1 MQEIKFCD
9 INGIKLGHA
18 ENKDGGTGCSVVIC
32 EKGATGGVDVR
43 GGSPGT
49 RETDLLNPMEMVDKI
64 HAVVLSGGS
73 AFGLDASS
81 GVMEYLENKDIGFD
95 VTVTKV
101 PIVCQAVL
109 FDLAFGDAKV
119 RPNKEMG
126 FMACKNAET
135 YKDDINGN
143 IGAGYGA
150 TVGKFIG
157 PDFSMKGGL
166 GTYAI
171 KLGDLEVG
179 AIVAVNC
186 LGDVVDPS
194 DLSIIAGAYDRNNKI
209 FLNTERLILENYK
222 NPKNPFKGNT
232 TIGIIVTNADFT
244 KAEANKVASMA
255 HNGYGRTMRPAHTM
269 FDGDTIFTMSTN
281 KVKADVTTVGMLAAK
296 VMEKAIIRGVK
307 SAQGL
312 FDVPSYSDLK
322 LIDKQTSN

>member
-1 MQEIKFCD
+1 MKEIKFCD
-9 INGIKLGHA
+9 IDGIKLGHA
-18 ENKDGGTGCSVVIC
+18 ENKEGGTGCSVVIC
-32 EKGATGGVDVR
+32 EQGATGGVDVR
-43 GGSPGT
+43 GGAPGT

-73 AFGLDASS
+73 AFGLDASG
-81 GVMEYLENKDIGFD
+81 GVMQYLEGNDIGFD
-95 VTVTKV
+95 VTVAKV

-109 FDLAFGDAKV
+109 FDLSFGDPKV
-119 RPNKEMG
+119 RPDKEMG
-126 FMACKNAET
+126 FKACLNSENC
-135 YKDDINGN
+135 KDDINGN

-150 TVGKFIG
+150 TVGKFLG
-157 PDFSMKGGL
+157 TDYSMKGGL

-171 KLGDLEVG
+171 KVGNLEVG

-186 LGDVVDPS
+186 LGDVIDPS
-194 DLSIIAGAYDRNNKI
+194 NLNIIAGAYDHENNE
-209 FLNTERLILENYK
+209 FLNTERLIIENLE

-232 TIGIIVTNADFT
+232 TIGIIVTNANFT

-281 KVKADVTTVGMLAAK
+281 KVTADVTTVGMLAAT

-312 FDVPSYSDLK
+312 FNIPSCSDINK
-322 LIDKQTSN
+322 

>member
-1 MQEIKFCD
+1 MNEIKFCD
-9 INGIKLGHA
+9 INGIRLGHA
-18 ENKDGGTGCSVVIC
+18 QNENGGTGCSVVIC
-32 EKGATGGVDVR
+32 EEGATGGVDVR

-64 HAVVLSGGS
+64 NAVVLSGGS

-81 GVMEYLENKDIGFD
+81 GVMEYLENKNIGFD

-109 FDLAFGDAKV
+109 FDLAFGNPKV
-119 RPNKEMG
+119 RPDKKMG
-126 FMACKNAET
+126 LEACKDSET
-135 YKDDINGN
+135 YKGDINGN
-143 IGAGYGA
+143 IGAGFGA
-150 TVGKFIG
+150 TVGKFLG
-157 PDFSMKGGL
+157 ADYSMKGGL

-171 KLGDLEVG
+171 KVGSLEVG

-186 LGDVVDPS
+186 LGDVINS
-194 DLSIIAGAYDRNNKI
+194 SNLEFIAGAYDKEKKI
-209 FLNTERLILENYK
+209 FINTEKYILN
-222 NPKNPFKGNT
+222 NLDHPKNPFKGNT
-232 TIGIIVTNADFT
+232 TIGIIVTNAKFT

-269 FDGDTIFTMSTN
+269 FDGDTIFTMATN
-281 KVKADVTTVGMLAAK
+281 KVDADVTTVGMIAAQ

-312 FDVPSYSDLK
+312 FGIPSYSDIKYVL
-322 LIDKQTSN
+322 

>member
-1 MQEIKFCD
+1 MHEIKFCD
-9 INGIKLGHA
+9 IAGIKLGHA
-18 ENKDGGTGCSVVIC
+18 EDKEGGTGCSVVIC

-95 VTVTKV
+95 VTVAKV

-109 FDLAFGDAKV
+109 FDLAFGNPKI

-126 FMACKNAET
+126 LLACKNSESYTA
-135 YKDDINGN
+135 DINGN
-143 IGAGYGA
+143 IGAGFGA
-150 TVGKFIG
+150 TVGKFLG
-157 PDFSMKGGL
+157 PSTAMKGGL

-171 KLGDLEVG
+171 KVGNLEVG

-186 LGDVVDPS
+186 LGDVVDPKNL
-194 DLSIIAGAYDRNNKI
+194 DIIAGAYDRENNK
-209 FLNTERLILENYK
+209 FLNTEDIILSNLEKPN
-222 NPKNPFKGNT
+222 NPFKGNT
-232 TIGIIVTNADFT
+232 TIGIIVTNANFT
-244 KAEANKVASMA
+244 KAETNKVASMA
-255 HNGYGRTMRPAHTM
+255 HNAYGRTMRPAHTM

-281 KVKADVTTVGMLAAK
+281 KVNSDVTTVGMIATN
-296 VMEKAIIRGVK
+296 VMERAILRGVK
-307 SAQGL
+307 SAESL
-312 FDVPSYSDLK
+312 LDFPSFYQVK
-322 LIDKQTSN
+322 NI

>member
-1 MQEIKFCD
+1 MKEIKFCD
-9 INGIKLGHA
+9 IDGIKLGHA
-18 ENKDGGTGCSVVIC
+18 EDKEGGTGCSVIIC
-32 EKGATGGVDVR
+32 EQGATAGVDVR

-49 RETDLLNPMEMVDKI
+49 RETDLLNPMEMVEKI

-95 VTVTKV
+95 VTVAKV

-109 FDLAFGDAKV
+109 FDLAFGDPKI

-126 FMACKNAET
+126 IKACINSES

-150 TVGKFIG
+150 TVGKFLG
-157 PDFSMKGGL
+157 PAYSMKGGL

-194 DLSIIAGAYDRNNKI
+194 NLNVIAGAYDNENKK
-209 FLNTERLILENYK
+209 FLDSERLIIENYQ

-244 KAEANKVASMA
+244 KAQANKVASMA

-269 FDGDTIFTMSTN
+269 FDGDTIFTMATN
-281 KVKADVTTVGMLAAK
+281 KVKCDVTTVGMLAAK
-296 VMEKAIIRGVK
+296 VMEKAILRGVK

-312 FDVPSYSDLK
+312 FDVPSFSDVN
-322 LIDKQTSN
+322 KQI

>member
-1 MQEIKFCD
+1 MKEIKFCD
-9 INGIKLGHA
+9 IDGIKLGHA
-18 ENKDGGTGCSVVIC
+18 ENKEGGTGCSVVIC
-32 EKGATGGVDVR
+32 EQGATGGVDVR
-43 GGSPGT
+43 GGAPGT

-73 AFGLDASS
+73 AFGLDASG
-81 GVMEYLENKDIGFD
+81 GVMQYLEGNDIGFD
-95 VTVTKV
+95 VTVAKV

-109 FDLAFGDAKV
+109 FDLSFGDPKI
-119 RPNKEMG
+119 RPDKEMG
-126 FMACKNAET
+126 FKACLNSEN

-150 TVGKFIG
+150 TVGKFLG
-157 PDFSMKGGL
+157 TDYSMKGGL

-171 KLGDLEVG
+171 KVGNLEVG

-186 LGDVVDPS
+186 LGDVIDPS
-194 DLSIIAGAYDRNNKI
+194 NLNIIAGAYDHENNE
-209 FLNTERLILENYK
+209 FLNTERLIIENLE

-281 KVKADVTTVGMLAAK
+281 KVIADVTTVGMLAAT

-307 SAQGL
+307 SAHGL
-312 FDVPSYSDLK
+312 FNIPSCSDINK
-322 LIDKQTSN
+322 

>member
-9 INGIKLGHA
+9 IDGIKLGHSQ
-18 ENKDGGTGCSVVIC
+18 NNNGGTGCSVVIC
-32 EKGATGGVDVR
+32 ERGATGGVDVR

-64 HAVVLSGGS
+64 NAVVLSGGS
-73 AFGLDASS
+73 AFGLDASG
-81 GVMEYLENKDIGFD
+81 GVMEYLEAKDIGFD

-109 FDLAFGDAKV
+109 FDLAFGNPKI
-119 RPNKEMG
+119 RPDKSMG
-126 FMACKNAET
+126 IEACKNSET

-150 TVGKFIG
+150 TVGKFLG
-157 PDFSMKGGL
+157 AAYAMKGGL
-166 GTYAI
+166 GTYAVKI
-171 KLGDLEVG
+171 GNLEVG

-194 DLSIIAGAYDRNNKI
+194 NLNIIAGALDRKNNK
-209 FLNTERLILENYK
+209 FLNTEKIILDNLEH
-222 NPKNPFKGNT
+222 PKNPFKGNT

-281 KVKADVTTVGMLAAK
+281 KVKADVTTVGMLAAN
-296 VMEKAIIRGVK
+296 VMEKAILRGVK

-312 FDVPSYSDLK
+312 FGIPSYSDIK
-322 LIDKQTSN
+322 NRVY

>member
-1 MQEIKFCD
+1 MKEIKFCD
-9 INGIKLGHA
+9 IDGIKLGHA
-18 ENKDGGTGCSVVIC
+18 EDKEGGTGCSVIIC
-32 EKGATGGVDVR
+32 EQGATAGVDVR

-49 RETDLLNPMEMVDKI
+49 RETDLLNPMEMVEKI

-95 VTVTKV
+95 VTVAKV

-109 FDLAFGDAKV
+109 FDLAFGDPKI

-126 FMACKNAET
+126 IKACINSES

-150 TVGKFIG
+150 TVGKFLG
-157 PDFSMKGGL
+157 PAYSMKGGL
-166 GTYAI
+166 GTYTI

-194 DLSIIAGAYDRNNKI
+194 NLNVIAGAYDNENKK
-209 FLNTERLILENYK
+209 FLDSERLIIENYQ

-244 KAEANKVASMA
+244 KAQANKVASMA

-269 FDGDTIFTMSTN
+269 FDGDTIFTMATN
-281 KVKADVTTVGMLAAK
+281 KVKCDVTTVGMLAAK
-296 VMEKAIIRGVK
+296 VMEKAILRGVK

-312 FDVPSYSDLK
+312 FDVPSFSDVN
-322 LIDKQTSN
+322 KQI

>member
-9 INGIKLGHA
+9 IEGIKLGHA
-18 ENKDGGTGCSVVIC
+18 EHKEGGTGCSVVIC
-32 EKGATGGVDVR
+32 GNGATGGVDVR

-73 AFGLDASS
+73 AFGLDAAS

-95 VTVTKV
+95 VTVAKV
-101 PIVCQAVL
+101 PIVCEAVL
-109 FDLAFGDAKV
+109 FDLAFGNPKI
-119 RPNKEMG
+119 RPDKQMG
-126 FMACKNAET
+126 FKACINSET

-157 PDFSMKGGL
+157 PAYSMKGGL
-166 GTYAI
+166 GTYAV
-171 KLGDLEVG
+171 KLGELEVG

-194 DLSIIAGAYDRNNKI
+194 DLSIIAGAYDNENKS
-209 FLNTERLILENYK
+209 FLDTERLILENLQ

-232 TIGIIVTNADFT
+232 TIGIIVTNANFT

-269 FDGDTIFTMSTN
+269 FDGDTIFTMATN
-281 KVKADVTTVGMLAAK
+281 KVKCDVTTVGMLAAK
-296 VMEKAIIRGVK
+296 VMEKAVLRGVK

-312 FDVPSYSDLK
+312 FNVPSFLD
-322 LIDKQTSN
+322 INNDKNIND

>member
-1 MQEIKFCD
+1 MKEIKFCD
-9 INGIKLGHA
+9 IDGIKLGHA
-18 ENKDGGTGCSVVIC
+18 ENKEGGTGCSVVIC
-32 EKGATGGVDVR
+32 EEGATGGVDVR

-73 AFGLDASS
+73 AFGLDASA

-95 VTVTKV
+95 VTVAKV

-109 FDLAFGDAKV
+109 FDLAFGDPKV
-119 RPNKEMG
+119 RPDKEMG
-126 FMACKNAET
+126 FSSCKNSEI

-150 TVGKFIG
+150 TVGKFLG
-157 PDFSMKGGL
+157 TSYAMKGGL

-171 KLGDLEVG
+171 KLGELEVG

-194 DLSIIAGAYDRNNKI
+194 DLSFIAGAYDRENNN
-209 FLNTERLILENYK
+209 FLNTENIILENFEH
-222 NPKNPFKGNT
+222 PKNPFKGNT
-232 TIGIIVTNADFT
+232 TIGIIVTNSKFT

-269 FDGDTIFTMSTN
+269 FDGDTIFTMATN
-281 KVKADVTTVGMLAAK
+281 KVTADVTTVGMLAAN

-312 FDVPSYSDLK
+312 FNIPSFSDIK
-322 LIDKQTSN
+322 

>member
-9 INGIKLGHA
+9 IDGIKLGHSQ
-18 ENKDGGTGCSVVIC
+18 NNNGGTGCSVVIC
-32 EKGATGGVDVR
+32 EQGATGGVDVR

-64 HAVVLSGGS
+64 NAVVLSGGS
-73 AFGLDASS
+73 AFGLDASG
-81 GVMEYLENKDIGFD
+81 GVMEYLEAKDIGFD

-109 FDLAFGDAKV
+109 FDLAFGNPKI
-119 RPNKEMG
+119 RPDKSMG
-126 FMACKNAET
+126 IEACKNSET

-150 TVGKFIG
+150 TVGKFLG
-157 PDFSMKGGL
+157 AAYAMKGGL
-166 GTYAI
+166 GTYAVKI
-171 KLGDLEVG
+171 GNLEVG

-194 DLSIIAGAYDRNNKI
+194 NLNIIAGALDRKNNK
-209 FLNTERLILENYK
+209 FLNTEKIILDNLEH
-222 NPKNPFKGNT
+222 PKNPFKGNT

-281 KVKADVTTVGMLAAK
+281 KVKADVTTVGMLAAN
-296 VMEKAIIRGVK
+296 VMEKAILRGVK

-312 FDVPSYSDLK
+312 FGIPSYSDIK
-322 LIDKQTSN
+322 NRVY